1 MEEKKGK
8 VAPTTTN
15 PLTHGANVHN
25 PNDLYKVLEYFRYTV
40 GTTLD
45 CFLLLVYFATVSPG
59 TSEIWK
65 TWGYCKLFILL
76 VIEEPGLR
84 QSIIRQTLKSGNV
97 NHRTRNLIYLRR
109 ADYGSECITRTICRA
124 NEVQSGNN
132 RG

>member
-1 MEEKKGK
+1 MEEKKKGDQSRPN
-8 VAPTTTN
+8 ATT
-15 PLTHGANVHN
+15 NVHN
-25 PNDLYKVLEYFRYTV
+25 PKDLNKVLEYFRYTV

-45 CFLLLVYFATVSPG
+45 CFFATGVLRNCITG

-65 TWGYCKLFILL
+65 IWGYCKLFILL

-84 QSIIRQTLKSGNV
+84 QNTIRQTLKSGNV

-109 ADYGSECITRTICRA
+109 ADYGSECITRTICRE